1 MSSRSPYPIRACTAS
16 PSAARTGPEIAWYGD
31 MDLVPHFVRLAG
43 LGAID
48 VAVSFGEPIPFGPQS
63 DRKAVAEQCFAAVR
77 ACSSTRRGGRR
88 H

>member
-1 MSSRSPYPIRACTAS
+1 MPIWACTGFR
-16 PSAARTGPEIAWYGD
+16 SAAPTGREIAWYGD
-31 MDLVPHFVRLAG
+31 MDLIPHFVRLAG

-48 VAVSFGEPIPFGPQS
+48 VAISFGEPIPFGPQS

-77 ACSSTRRGGRR
+77 AASSTRRGGRR